1 MGHLTTRDAYKNL
14 EERINWFTQGAPPS
28 ETLYKILQVLYTEK
42 EAKWVA
48 LLPVRPFT
56 LKRAARIWG
65 TTEAKAEKLLDHL
78 CDKALLV
85 DSDYHGERQFV
96 MPPPMA
102 GFIEFAL
109 MRTRGDIDQKYLS
122 ELYYQY
128 MNVEEDFVKD
138 LFYATETRL
147 GRVFVQEPV
156 LTNDKMNHILDYE
169 RATHI
174 VKEARY
180 IGLGTCYCRHKMYHN
195 GHPCE
200 IDAPWD
206 VCLTFDNV
214 ARSLAEH
221 GGYARLISKEE
232 AMDALERSYASNLV
246 QIGENVREHPAFI
259 CNCCG
264 CCCEALQAARR
275 FSPMQPVATTN
286 YIPEV
291 SLEKCVG
298 CGKCAEVC
306 PILAI
311 SLKEEMAEEQ
321 TRKTERQEAG
331 RSEGMI
337 RAAGGTEGMV
347 QAAGG
352 TEGMVQAAG
361 GTESMVRVT
370 GESGTGTQGISGARK
385 VKKHARIDTEICLGC
400 GVCARNCP
408 TKAIELKHRPIQVIT
423 PVNSTHRFVLQ
434 AIEKGTLQ
442 NLIFDNQAFANHRA
456 MAAVFGTILKLP
468 PVKQAL
474 ASKQFKSVYLDR
486 LLSMQKKAGK
496 AGKG

>member
-1 MGHLTTRDAYKNL
+1 MGHLTTKDAYKSL

-28 ETLYKILQVLYTEK
+28 ESLYKILQVLYTEK

-56 LKRAARIWG
+56 LKKAAKIWG
-65 TTEAKAEKLLDHL
+65 TSEAKAEKLLDHL
-78 CDKALLV
+78 CEKALLV
-85 DSDYHGERQFV
+85 DSEYHGQRQFV

-138 LFYATETRL
+138 LFFATETRL
-147 GRVFVQEPV
+147 GRVYVQEPV
-156 LTNDKMNHILDYE
+156 LMNDKTNHILDYE

-174 VKEARY
+174 VEEAEY
-180 IGLGTCYCRHKMYHN
+180 IGLGTCYCRHKMYHA

-214 ARSLAEH
+214 ARSLSEH

-232 AMDALERSYASNLV
+232 AKEVLELSYASNLV

-264 CCCEALQAARR
+264 CCCEALQAARH

-286 YIPEV
+286 YIPKV
-291 SLEKCVG
+291 SLETCIG
-298 CGKCAEVC
+298 CGKCKKVC

-311 SLKEEMAEEQ
+311 SMEEG
-321 TRKTERQEAG
+321 KP
-331 RSEGMI
+331 
-337 RAAGGTEGMV
+337 V
-347 QAAGG
+347 
-352 TEGMVQAAG
+352 
-361 GTESMVRVT
+361 
-370 GESGTGTQGISGARK
+370 
-385 VKKHARIDTEICLGC
+385 IDEEICLGC

-408 TKAIELKHRPIQVIT
+408 KKAIALERRPIQVIT

-456 MAAVFGTILKLP
+456 MAAVFGTILRLP
-468 PVKQAL
+468 PMKQAL
-474 ASKQFKSVYLDR
+474 ASKQFKSIYLDK
-486 LLSMQKKAGK
+486 LLSAYQKKK
-496 AGKG
+496 

>member
-1 MGHLTTRDAYKNL
+1 MGHLTTKDAYKSL
-14 EERINWFTQGAPPS
+14 EERINWFTQGAPS
-28 ETLYKILQVLYTEK
+28 SDTLYKILQVLYTEK
-42 EAKWVA
+42 EARWVA
-48 LLPVRPFT
+48 KLPVRPFT
-56 LKRAARIWG
+56 LKRAARVWG
-65 TTEAKAEKLLDHL
+65 TTEAKAEKLLDRL
-78 CDKALLV
+78 CEKALLV
-85 DSDYHGERQFV
+85 DSEYHGERQFV

-138 LFYATETRL
+138 LFFATETRL

-156 LTNDKMNHILDYE
+156 LVNDKTNHILDYE

-174 VKEARY
+174 VEEAKY
-180 IGLGTCYCRHKMYHN
+180 IGLGTCYCRHKMYHA

-200 IDAPWD
+200 INAPWE

-221 GGYARLISKEE
+221 GEYARLISKEE
-232 AMDALERSYASNLV
+232 AKEVLQLSYDSNLV

-264 CCCEALQAARR
+264 CCCEALQAARK

-291 SLEKCVG
+291 SLETCLG
-298 CGKCAEVC
+298 CGKCARVC
-306 PILAI
+306 PVLAI
-311 SLKEEMAEEQ
+311 AMEEE
-321 TRKTERQEAG
+321 KKNPD
-331 RSEGMI
+331 
-337 RAAGGTEGMV
+337 
-347 QAAGG
+347 
-352 TEGMVQAAG
+352 
-361 GTESMVRVT
+361 
-370 GESGTGTQGISGARK
+370 GTGT
-385 VKKHARIDTEICLGC
+385 KKRPRIDKEICLGC

-408 TKAIELKHRPIQVIT
+408 VKAIELQRRPVQVIT

-442 NLIFDNQAFANHRA
+442 NLVFDNQAFANHRA
-456 MAAVFGTILKLP
+456 MAAVFGTILRLP
-468 PVKQAL
+468 PLKQAL
-474 ASKQFKSVYLDR
+474 ASRQFKSVYLDR
-486 LLSMQKKAGK
+486 LLSLQKKQAK
-496 AGKG
+496 

>member
-14 EERINWFTQGAPPS
+14 EQRINWFTQGAPAS
-28 ETLYKILQVLYTEK
+28 ESLYKILQVLYTEK

-56 LKRAARIWG
+56 IKRAATVWG

-78 CDKALLV
+78 CQKALLV
-85 DSDYHGERQFV
+85 DSYYRGERRFV

-138 LFYATETRL
+138 LFYATETKL
-147 GRVFVQEPV
+147 GRVYVQEPV
-156 LTNDKMNHILDYE
+156 LTNDKTNHILDYE

-174 VKEARY
+174 LEEAEY
-180 IGLGTCYCRHKMYHN
+180 IGLGTCYCRHKMHHV
-195 GHPCE
+195 GQPCE

-214 ARSLAEH
+214 ARSLAQNGE
-221 GGYARLISKEE
+221 YCRLISQEE
-232 AMDALERSYASNLV
+232 AKDVLERSYASNLV

-264 CCCEALQAARR
+264 CCCEALQSARK

-286 YIPEV
+286 YIPEI
-291 SLEKCVG
+291 SAEKCIG
-298 CGKCAEVC
+298 CGKCAKVC
-306 PILAI
+306 PVLAI
-311 SLKEEMAEEQ
+311 EMEAQSGEGQ
-321 TRKTERQEAG
+321 AKGRK
-331 RSEGMI
+331 
-337 RAAGGTEGMV
+337 RAV
-347 QAAGG
+347 
-352 TEGMVQAAG
+352 VD
-361 GTESMVRVT
+361 
-370 GESGTGTQGISGARK
+370 K
-385 VKKHARIDTEICLGC
+385 EICLGC

-408 TKAIELKHRPIQVIT
+408 TDAIALKRRPVQVIT

-456 MAAVFGTILKLP
+456 MAAVFSTILNLP
-468 PVKQAL
+468 PLKQAL

-486 LLSMQKKAGK
+486 LLSSQVNKRKKK
-496 AGKG
+496 

>member
-1 MGHLTTRDAYKNL
+1 MGHLTTRDAYKSL

-28 ETLYKILQVLYTEK
+28 DTLYKILQVLYTEK
-42 EAKWVA
+42 EAKGVA

-56 LKRAARIWG
+56 LKKAAKIWG

-78 CDKALLV
+78 CEKALLV
-85 DSDYHGERQFV
+85 DSEYHGERQFV

-122 ELYYQY
+122 ELYWQY

-138 LFYATETRL
+138 LFFATETRL
-147 GRVFVQEPV
+147 GRVYVQEPV
-156 LTNDKMNHILDYE
+156 LVNDKTNHILDYE
-169 RATHI
+169 RASHI
-174 VKEARY
+174 VEEAQY
-180 IGLGTCYCRHKMYHN
+180 IGLGTCYCRHKAYHA

-221 GGYARLISKEE
+221 GEYARLISREE
-232 AMDALERSYASNLV
+232 AKEVLQLSYESNLV

-286 YIPEV
+286 YIPKI
-291 SLEKCVG
+291 SLETCIG
-298 CGKCAEVC
+298 CGKCAKVC

-311 SLKEEMAEEQ
+311 AIEEAKE
-321 TRKTERQEAG
+321 
-331 RSEGMI
+331 SPN
-337 RAAGGTEGMV
+337 
-347 QAAGG
+347 
-352 TEGMVQAAG
+352 
-361 GTESMVRVT
+361 
-370 GESGTGTQGISGARK
+370 GART
-385 VKKHARIDTEICLGC
+385 KKHAVVNTEICLGC

-408 TKAIELKHRPIQVIT
+408 VKAIELERRPVQVIT

-442 NLIFDNQAFANHRA
+442 NLIFDNQAFASHRA
-456 MAAVFGTILKLP
+456 MAAVFGVILKLP
-468 PVKQAL
+468 QMKQAL
-474 ASKQFKSVYLDR
+474 ASRQFKSVYLDR
-486 LLSMQKKAGK
+486 LLSMQKKYDRK
-496 AGKG
+496 

>member
-1 MGHLTTRDAYKNL
+1 MGHLTARDAYKNL
-14 EERINWFTQGAPPS
+14 EDRINWFTQGAPPS
-28 ETLYKILQVLYTEK
+28 DTLYKILQVLYTEK
-42 EAKWVA
+42 EAKWAA

-78 CDKALLV
+78 CEKALLV
-85 DSDYHGERQFV
+85 DSEYRGQRQFV

-122 ELYYQY
+122 TLYYQY
-128 MNVEEDFVKD
+128 MNVEEDFIKD
-138 LFYATETRL
+138 LFFVTETRL

-156 LTNDKMNHILDYE
+156 LTNRQTNHILDYE

-174 VKEARY
+174 VEEAKY
-180 IGLGTCYCRHKMYHN
+180 IGLGTCYCRHKMYHA

-232 AMDALERSYASNLV
+232 AKDALERSYESNLV

-264 CCCEALQAARR
+264 CCCEALQAARH

-286 YIPEV
+286 YIPQIHMD
-291 SLEKCVG
+291 KCIG
-298 CGKCAEVC
+298 CGKCAKAC

-311 SLKEEMAEEQ
+311 SMQ
-321 TRKTERQEAG
+321 QKTDAD
-331 RSEGMI
+331 
-337 RAAGGTEGMV
+337 TEHGLN
-347 QAAGG
+347 
-352 TEGMVQAAG
+352 
-361 GTESMVRVT
+361 
-370 GESGTGTQGISGARK
+370 
-385 VKKHARIDTEICLGC
+385 KKKYPLIDTEICLGC

-408 TKAIELKHRPIQVIT
+408 SGAIELKRRPVQVIT

-468 PVKQAL
+468 PLKQAL
-474 ASKQFKSVYLDR
+474 ASRQFKSIYLDR
-486 LLSMQKKAGK
+486 LLSMQKKNK
-496 AGKG
+496 A

>member
-1 MGHLTTRDAYKNL
+1 MGHLTTKDAYKSL
-14 EERINWFTQGAPPS
+14 EERINWFTQGAPS
-28 ETLYKILQVLYTEK
+28 SDTLYKILQVLYTEK
-42 EAKWVA
+42 EARWVA
-48 LLPVRPFT
+48 KLPVRPFT
-56 LKRAARIWG
+56 LKRAARVWG
-65 TTEAKAEKLLDHL
+65 TTEAKAEKLLDRL
-78 CDKALLV
+78 CEKALLV
-85 DSDYHGERQFV
+85 DSEYHGERQFV

-138 LFYATETRL
+138 LFFATETRL

-156 LTNDKMNHILDYE
+156 LVNDKTNHILDYE

-174 VKEARY
+174 VEEAKY
-180 IGLGTCYCRHKMYHN
+180 IGLGTCYCRHKMYHA

-200 IDAPWD
+200 INAPWE

-221 GGYARLISKEE
+221 GEYARLISKEE
-232 AMDALERSYASNLV
+232 AKEVLQLSYDSNLV

-264 CCCEALQAARR
+264 CCCEALQAARK

-291 SLEKCVG
+291 SLETCLG
-298 CGKCAEVC
+298 CGKCARVC
-306 PILAI
+306 PVLAI
-311 SLKEEMAEEQ
+311 AMEE
-321 TRKTERQEAG
+321 KKNPD
-331 RSEGMI
+331 
-337 RAAGGTEGMV
+337 
-347 QAAGG
+347 
-352 TEGMVQAAG
+352 
-361 GTESMVRVT
+361 
-370 GESGTGTQGISGARK
+370 GTGT
-385 VKKHARIDTEICLGC
+385 KKRPRIDKEICLGC

-408 TKAIELKHRPIQVIT
+408 VKAIELQRRPVQVIT

-442 NLIFDNQAFANHRA
+442 NLVFDNQAFANHRA
-456 MAAVFGTILKLP
+456 MAAVFGTILRLP
-468 PVKQAL
+468 PLKQAL
-474 ASKQFKSVYLDR
+474 ASRQFKSVYLDR
-486 LLSMQKKAGK
+486 LLSLQKKQAK
-496 AGKG
+496 

>member
-28 ETLYKILQVLYTEK
+28 DTLYKILQVLYTEK
-42 EAKWVA
+42 EAKWA
-48 LLPVRPFT
+48 SLLPVRPFT
-56 LKRAARIWG
+56 LKKAAKIWG
-65 TTEAKAEKLLDHL
+65 TTEAKAEKLLDRL
-78 CDKALLV
+78 CEKALLV
-85 DSDYHGERQFV
+85 DSEYHGQRQFV

-122 ELYYQY
+122 NLYYQY
-128 MNVEEDFVKD
+128 MNVEEDFIKD
-138 LFYATETRL
+138 LFFVTETRL

-156 LTNDKMNHILDYE
+156 LTNKKTNHILDYE

-174 VKEARY
+174 VEEAEY
-180 IGLGTCYCRHKMYHN
+180 IGLGTCYCRHKMYHA

-221 GGYARLISKEE
+221 GEYARLISKEE
-232 AMDALERSYASNLV
+232 AKDALERSYASNLV

-264 CCCEALQAARR
+264 CCCEALQAARH

-286 YIPEV
+286 YIPKI
-291 SLEKCVG
+291 SANKCIG
-298 CGKCAEVC
+298 CGKCAKVC

-311 SLKEEMAEEQ
+311 TMKHEDQ
-321 TRKTERQEAG
+321 Q
-331 RSEGMI
+331 
-337 RAAGGTEGMV
+337 
-347 QAAGG
+347 
-352 TEGMVQAAG
+352 
-361 GTESMVRVT
+361 
-370 GESGTGTQGISGARK
+370 
-385 VKKHARIDTEICLGC
+385 KKHPHIDTEICLGC

-408 TKAIELKHRPIQVIT
+408 TGAIQLERRPVQVIT

-468 PVKQAL
+468 PLKQAL
-474 ASKQFKSVYLDR
+474 ASKQFKSIYLDK
-486 LLSMQKKAGK
+486 LLSMQKKQK
-496 AGKG
+496 STD

>member
-1 MGHLTTRDAYKNL
+1 MGHLTTKDAYKSL
-14 EERINWFTQGAPPS
+14 EERINWFTQGAPPT

-56 LKRAARIWG
+56 LKRAARVWN
-65 TTEAKAEKLLDHL
+65 TSEAKAEKLLDHL

-85 DSDYHGERQFV
+85 DSCYHGERQFV

-109 MRTRGDIDQKYLS
+109 MRTRGDIDQKYLA

-138 LFYATETRL
+138 LFFATETKL
-147 GRVFVQEPV
+147 GRVYVQEPV
-156 LTNDKMNHILDYE
+156 LTSEKMNHILDYE
-169 RATHI
+169 RASHI
-174 VKEARY
+174 VEEAEY
-180 IGLGTCYCRHKMYHN
+180 IGLGLCYCRHKAFHA

-200 IDAPWD
+200 IDAPWE

-221 GGYARLISKEE
+221 KGYARLISKEE
-232 AMDALERSYASNLV
+232 AMDVLQLSYESNLV

-275 FSPMQPVATTN
+275 FAPMQPVATTN
-286 YIPEV
+286 YIPKV
-291 SLEKCVG
+291 SREACVG
-298 CGKCAEVC
+298 CGKCAKVC
-306 PILAI
+306 PIFAVTV
-311 SLKEEMAEEQ
+311 KESASGGRVARFAEVDE
-321 TRKTERQEAG
+321 
-331 RSEGMI
+331 
-337 RAAGGTEGMV
+337 
-347 QAAGG
+347 
-352 TEGMVQAAG
+352 
-361 GTESMVRVT
+361 
-370 GESGTGTQGISGARK
+370 
-385 VKKHARIDTEICLGC
+385 EICLGC

-408 TKAIELKHRPIQVIT
+408 TKAIRLERRPVQIIT

-442 NLIFDNQAFANHRA
+442 NLVFDNQAFASHRA
-456 MAAVFGTILKLP
+456 MAALFSTILRLP
-468 PVKQAL
+468 PLKQAM
-474 ASKQFKSVYLDR
+474 ASRQFKSVYLDR
-486 LLSMQKKAGK
+486 LLSMQKKYPQRK
-496 AGKG
+496 

>member
-14 EERINWFTQGAPPS
+14 EDRINWFTQGAPPS
-28 ETLYKILQVLYTEK
+28 DTLYQILQVLYTEK
-42 EAKWVA
+42 EAKWA
-48 LLPVRPFT
+48 SLLPVRPFT
-56 LKRAARIWG
+56 LKKAAKVWG
-65 TTEAKAEKLLDHL
+65 TTEAKAEKLLDRL
-78 CDKALLV
+78 CEKALLV
-85 DSDYHGERQFV
+85 DSEYHGQRQFV

-122 ELYYQY
+122 NLYYQY
-128 MNVEEDFVKD
+128 MNVEEDFIKD
-138 LFYATETRL
+138 LFFATETRL

-156 LTNDKMNHILDYE
+156 LSNSRTNHILDYE

-174 VKEARY
+174 VEEARY
-180 IGLGTCYCRHKMYHN
+180 IGLGTCYCRHKMYHAE
-195 GHPCE
+195 HPCE

-214 ARSLAEH
+214 ARSLAEN

-232 AMDALERSYASNLV
+232 AIDALERSYDSNLV

-286 YIPEV
+286 YIPKI
-291 SLEKCVG
+291 SINKCIG
-298 CGKCAEVC
+298 CGKCANVC

-311 SLKEEMAEEQ
+311 SMQ
-321 TRKTERQEAG
+321 DTRRPAVDQ
-331 RSEGMI
+331 
-337 RAAGGTEGMV
+337 
-347 QAAGG
+347 
-352 TEGMVQAAG
+352 
-361 GTESMVRVT
+361 
-370 GESGTGTQGISGARK
+370 
-385 VKKHARIDTEICLGC
+385 EICLGC

-408 TKAIELKHRPIQVIT
+408 AGAIHLEHRPIQVIT

-456 MAAVFGTILKLP
+456 MAAVFGAILNLP
-468 PVKQAL
+468 PIKQAL
-474 ASKQFKSVYLDR
+474 ASRQFKSIYLDK
-486 LLSMQKKAGK
+486 LLSLQKTQKLTK
-496 AGKG
+496 P

>member
-28 ETLYKILQVLYTEK
+28 DTLYKILQVLYTEK
-42 EAKWVA
+42 EAKWA
-48 LLPVRPFT
+48 SLLPVRPFT
-56 LKRAARIWG
+56 LKKAAKIWG
-65 TTEAKAEKLLDHL
+65 TTEAKAEKLLDRL
-78 CDKALLV
+78 CEKALLV
-85 DSDYHGERQFV
+85 DSEYHGQRQFV

-122 ELYYQY
+122 NLYYQY
-128 MNVEEDFVKD
+128 MNVEEDFIKD
-138 LFYATETRL
+138 LFFVTETRL

-156 LTNDKMNHILDYE
+156 LTNKKTNHILDYE

-174 VKEARY
+174 VEEAEY
-180 IGLGTCYCRHKMYHN
+180 IGLGTCYCRHKMYHA

-221 GGYARLISKEE
+221 GEYARLISKEE
-232 AMDALERSYASNLV
+232 AKDALERSYASNLV

-264 CCCEALQAARR
+264 CCCEALQAARH

-286 YIPEV
+286 YIPKI
-291 SLEKCVG
+291 SANKCIG
-298 CGKCAEVC
+298 CGKCAKVC

-311 SLKEEMAEEQ
+311 TMKHEDQ
-321 TRKTERQEAG
+321 P
-331 RSEGMI
+331 
-337 RAAGGTEGMV
+337 
-347 QAAGG
+347 
-352 TEGMVQAAG
+352 
-361 GTESMVRVT
+361 
-370 GESGTGTQGISGARK
+370 
-385 VKKHARIDTEICLGC
+385 KKHPHIDTEICLGC

-408 TKAIELKHRPIQVIT
+408 TGAIQLERRPVQVIT

-468 PVKQAL
+468 PLKQAL
-474 ASKQFKSVYLDR
+474 ASKQFKSIYLDK
-486 LLSMQKKAGK
+486 LLSMQKKQK
-496 AGKG
+496 STD